1 MVFLNTR
8 FQISTIWNIQNKL
21 RKNTLTNYINN
32 ELQKILSEH
41 SSVMLRNI
49 NHEVSNFV
57 QGYLVPLL
65 GIISNSILIFILSG
79 LIIIVNYE
87 LSLILTISFILLFVL
102 NKKMLNPKLKNFGY
116 QRQQNQ
122 TELLRL
128 LTNIFNFVKEV
139 KFYNLQEYFI
149 KKLND
154 NNIRGKEINMMRGTL
169 SLFPKVITEL
179 FFVSIF
185 CYLIFF
191 YQNNETFLI
200 TLGVYGAVTIRMLPS
215 INAFLSAY
223 QKIKNTKATF
233 PIVLENLVIKKERS
247 NDKNKISEKIKKI
260 NITDLNFKY
269 ENTSEYTIQDLNLE
283 ILQKD
288 KICIYGEN
296 GSGKST
302 FLNLLLG
309 FLKPENIS
317 SIKSSN
323 VLVFENLNYW
333 RKNISYVPQEI
344 VILDEDIKTNIIFSS
359 FEKKFDKNKFQD
371 CINKTMLNDLIKKME
386 FKDNKFLGENGCYIS
401 PGEKQKIGISRALY
415 RDSDI
420 LILDEISNHL
430 DKESKL
436 TIMQNIFHIYKDKI
450 IISISHDRDLI
461 DFFQKKYVLKN
472 KRFFKA

>member
-1 MVFLNTR
+1 
-8 FQISTIWNIQNKL
+8 
-21 RKNTLTNYINN
+21 
-32 ELQKILSEH
+32 
-41 SSVMLRNI
+41 
-49 NHEVSNFV
+49 
-57 QGYLVPLL
+57 
-65 GIISNSILIFILSG
+65 
-79 LIIIVNYE
+79 
-87 LSLILTISFILLFVL
+87 
-102 NKKMLNPKLKNFGY
+102 
-116 QRQQNQ
+116 
-122 TELLRL
+122 
-128 LTNIFNFVKEV
+128 
-139 KFYNLQEYFI
+139 
-149 KKLND
+149 
-154 NNIRGKEINMMRGTL
+154 
-169 SLFPKVITEL
+169 
-179 FFVSIF
+179 
-185 CYLIFF
+185 
-191 YQNNETFLI
+191 
-200 TLGVYGAVTIRMLPS
+200 MLPS

-223 QKIKNTKATF
+223 QKIKNSKATF

-247 NDKNKISEKIKKI
+247 NDKNKISEKIKEI
-260 NITDLNFKY
+260 NITGLNFKY

-323 VLVFENLNYW
+323 FLVFENLNYW

-344 VILDEDIKTNIIFSS
+344 VILDEDIKTNIIFSN
-359 FEKKFDKNKFQD
+359 FEKEFDKKKFQD